1 MHWYM
6 GKKTDTENIEHEPDP
21 EIEDEDLDDEE
32 EEDEDEEELEMF
44 DPQELMDCLRSEEGQ
59 SIGDSLATIAK
70 AVETQ
75 NKILLKILS
84 AYNKS

>member
-1 MHWYM
+1 M
-6 GKKTDTENIEHEPDP
+6 GKKTDTENIEHETDP
-21 EIEDEDLDDEE
+21 EIEDEDLDD

-44 DPQELMDCLRSEEGQ
+44 DPQDLMDCLRSEEGQ

-70 AVETQ
+70 SVETQ